1 MTIWMESSRS
11 DSQELNT
18 IKDTP
23 LDLIHGQ
30 FKITVISVFMT
41 KLELSDPVIV
51 LDQVQL
57 QAVRV
62 AGLHP
67 DSHGHLEII
76 ENYSHYHP

>member
-1 MTIWMESSRS
+1 
-11 DSQELNT
+11 
-18 IKDTP
+18 
-23 LDLIHGQ
+23 
-30 FKITVISVFMT
+30 MT

-76 ENYSHYHP
+76 ENNS

>member
-1 MTIWMESSRS
+1 
-11 DSQELNT
+11 
-18 IKDTP
+18 
-23 LDLIHGQ
+23 
-30 FKITVISVFMT
+30 MT

-62 AGLHP
+62 GGLHQ

-76 ENYSHYHP
+76 ENNS